1 MSYNIVPRLLGR
13 SVSITQSIYFSSI
26 CKKTAHE
33 KSCKFFFWFL
43 FKKLGWKESWD
54 DMSLHFY
61 MDRRIIWL

>member
-33 KSCKFFFWFL
+33 KSCKFFFFGFCLKNWA
-43 FKKLGWKESWD
+43 GRSHG
-54 DMSLHFY
+54 M
-61 MDRRIIWL
+61 I